1 MKISIA
7 ISAVIALL
15 VGHSLAAP
23 APMPDSAPVLAD
35 SAFEARDIDMV
46 AHDDT
51 DDTDDDDFE
60 LDPETSALLDRLDSI
75 PADVLDAGEDATA
88 SWLSSNL
95 WVPHTERALSIFE
108 TDGTEGTLD
117 LDARADKPFNAPKCL
132 TAMGVALGMNAF
144 PITKVVRIVKIF
156 KKFGDMKKTI
166 SRFRAVR
173 TVKGIRDVGG
183 KELVELATIIA
194 GVDAVATKCF
204 PNSLLGQLLA

>member
-15 VGHSLAAP
+15 VGHSQAAP
-23 APMPDSAPVLAD
+23 ALMPNSAPVLAD

-46 AHDDT
+46 ARDDA
-51 DDTDDDDFE
+51 DDDDFE

>member
-15 VGHSLAAP
+15 VGHSMAVP
-23 APMPDSAPVLAD
+23 APMPDVAPALAD
-35 SAFEARDIDMV
+35 TVFEARDIDMV
-46 AHDDT
+46 AR

-75 PADVLDAGEDATA
+75 PSDVLDAGEEATA
-88 SWLSSNL
+88 TWLSSNL

-108 TDGTEGTLD
+108 TDGN
-117 LDARADKPFNAPKCL
+117 LDARAESFSVPKCL
-132 TAMGVALGMNAF
+132 TALGIALGSNAF
-144 PITKVVRIVKIF
+144 PIARVLRMVKIF

-183 KELVELATIIA
+183 KELVELAAMIA
-194 GVDAVATKCF
+194 GVDSVATKCF
-204 PNSLLGQLLA
+204 PNSIIGQLLA